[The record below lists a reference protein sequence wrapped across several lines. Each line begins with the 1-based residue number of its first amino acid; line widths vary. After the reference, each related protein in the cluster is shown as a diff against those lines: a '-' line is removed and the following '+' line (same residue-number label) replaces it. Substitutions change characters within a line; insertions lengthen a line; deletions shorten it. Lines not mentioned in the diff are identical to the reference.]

1 MNLRSNFSQAPI
13 TAKKFSTIK
22 VLTSNNLT
30 LQEVAEIL
38 DVHYMTVYRYVRE
51 GMLPAD
57 QINRSWQIS
66 RADLKEFQASRLSSS
81 KNKKSISKSG
91 SGSVKKARHGGR
103 DETVWSD
110 RVLARLIEGDEA
122 GVSSVINSALRST
135 HNLQSI
141 YLDVL
146 MPALATIGD
155 RWEQGTLDIYV
166 EHRATEIVSRLIG
179 QLSSKFTRRGVDR
192 GTVIVVAPEGE
203 QHSLSIAL
211 TADLLRVEGWKVM
224 NLGANL
230 PASELAKA
238 VKSSQNLVSVCVATT
253 MSSSLRETVKSVS
266 AVRSIGGLKVKCF
279 VAGLAIKSQDQA
291 QELGADLW
299 VASPRELIVALD
311 SLAQKAS

>member
-1 MNLRSNFSQAPI
+1 
-13 TAKKFSTIK
+13 
-22 VLTSNNLT
+22 
-30 LQEVAEIL
+30 
-38 DVHYMTVYRYVRE
+38 MTVYRYVRE
-51 GMLPAD
+51 GMLRAD

-103 DETVWSD
+103 DETEWAD

-122 GVSSVINSALRST
+122 GVTSVINSALRST

-146 MPALATIGD
+146 MPVLATIGD
-155 RWEQGTLDIYV
+155 RWEQGKLDIYV

-192 GTVIVVAPEGE
+192 GTVIIVAPEGE
-203 QHSLSIAL
+203 LHSLSIAL
-211 TADLLRVEGWKVM
+211 AADLLRVEGWKVM

-238 VKSSQNLVSVCVATT
+238 VKSAQNLASVCIATT
-253 MSSSLRETVKSVS
+253 MSSSLQETAKSIS
-266 AVRSIGGLKVKCF
+266 AVRSIAAFKVKCF

-311 SLAQKAS
+311 SLTQKVS

>member
-1 MNLRSNFSQAPI
+1 M
-13 TAKKFSTIK
+13 TDEKFSTIE
-22 VLTSNNLT
+22 VLKQNSMT

-38 DVHYMTVYRYVRE
+38 DVHYMTVYRYIRE

-57 QINRSWQIS
+57 QINRSWQID

-122 GVSSVINSALRST
+122 GVTSVINSALRST
-135 HNLQSI
+135 HNLQSV

-146 MPALATIGD
+146 MPALATIGA
-155 RWEQGTLDIYV
+155 RWEQGKLDIYV

-179 QLSSKFTRRGVDR
+179 QLSSKFSRRGVDR
-192 GTVIVVAPEGE
+192 GTVIIVAPEGE

-238 VKSSQNLVSVCVATT
+238 AKSAQNLVSVCIATT
-253 MSSSLRETVKSVS
+253 MSSSLQETAKSIL
-266 AVRSIGGLKVKCF
+266 AVRSVSVSKVKCF
-279 VAGLAIKSQDQA
+279 AAGLAIKSQDQA

-299 VASPRELIVALD
+299 VSSPRELIVALD
-311 SLAQKAS
+311 SLSQKAS

>member
-1 MNLRSNFSQAPI
+1 MNLKSNFSQALI
-13 TAKKFSTIK
+13 TDEKFSTIE
-22 VLTSNNLT
+22 VLKQNNMT

-51 GMLPAD
+51 GMLRAD
-57 QINRSWQIS
+57 QVNRSWQIS

-103 DETVWSD
+103 DETEWAD

-122 GVSSVINSALRST
+122 GVTSVINSALRST

-155 RWEQGTLDIYV
+155 RWEQGMLDIYV

-192 GTVIVVAPEGE
+192 GTVIIVAPEGE
-203 QHSLSIAL
+203 KHSLSIAL
-211 TADLLRVEGWKVM
+211 AADVLRLEGWKAM

-238 VKSSQNLVSVCVATT
+238 VKSTQNLVGVCITTT
-253 MSSSLRETVKSVS
+253 MSGSLRETANSIS
-266 AVRSIGGLKVKCF
+266 AVRDIAGFNVKCF

-291 QELGADLW
+291 QELGADFW

-311 SLAQKAS
+311 SLTQKAS

>member
-1 MNLRSNFSQAPI
+1 M
-13 TAKKFSTIK
+13 
-22 VLTSNNLT
+22 TSNNLT

-57 QINRSWQIS
+57 QINRSWQID
-66 RADLKEFQASRLSSS
+66 RADLKEFQVSRLSSS
-81 KNKKSISKSG
+81 KNNKSMSKSG
-91 SGSVKKARHGGR
+91 IGSDKKARHGSR
-103 DETVWSD
+103 DTAEWAD

-122 GVSSVINSALRST
+122 GVSNVINSALRST

-146 MPALATIGD
+146 MPALVTIGD
-155 RWEQGTLDIYV
+155 RWEQGRLDIYV

-192 GTVIVVAPEGE
+192 GTVIIVAPEGE
-203 QHSLSIAL
+203 KHSLSIAL
-211 TADLLRVEGWKVM
+211 AADVLRLEGWKAM

-238 VKSSQNLVSVCVATT
+238 VKSTQNLVGVCITTT
-253 MSSSLRETVKSVS
+253 MSGSLRETANSIS
-266 AVRSIGGLKVKCF
+266 AVRDIAGFNVKCF
-279 VAGLAIKSQDQA
+279 VAGLAVKSQDQA
-291 QELGADLW
+291 QKLGADFW

-311 SLAQKAS
+311 SLSQKVS

>member
-1 MNLRSNFSQAPI
+1 M
-13 TAKKFSTIK
+13 K

-91 SGSVKKARHGGR
+91 IGSIKKARHGGR

-122 GVSSVINSALRST
+122 GVTSVINSALRST

-146 MPALATIGD
+146 MPALVTIGA
-155 RWEQGTLDIYV
+155 RWEQGKLDIYV

-179 QLSSKFTRRGVDR
+179 QLSSKFSRRGVDR
-192 GTVIVVAPEGE
+192 GTVIIVAPEGE
-203 QHSLSIAL
+203 RHSLSIAL

-238 VKSSQNLVSVCVATT
+238 AKSAQNLVSVCIATT
-253 MSSSLRETVKSVS
+253 MSSSLQETAKSIL
-266 AVRSIGGLKVKCF
+266 AVRSVSGSKVKCF
-279 VAGLAIKSQDQA
+279 VAGLAIRSEDQA

-311 SLAQKAS
+311 SLSQKAN

>member
-1 MNLRSNFSQAPI
+1 M
-13 TAKKFSTIK
+13 TDEKFSTIE
-22 VLTSNNLT
+22 VLKQNSMT

-38 DVHYMTVYRYVRE
+38 DVHYMTVYRYIRE
-51 GMLPAD
+51 GMLPAE
-57 QINRSWQIS
+57 QVSRSWQVS
-66 RADLKEFQASRLSSS
+66 RADLKEFQESRLSSS
-81 KNKKSISKSG
+81 KNKKSISKLG

-122 GVSSVINSALRST
+122 GVTSVINSALRST
-135 HNLQSI
+135 HNLQSV

-146 MPALATIGD
+146 MPALATIGA
-155 RWEQGTLDIYV
+155 RWEQGKLDIYV

-179 QLSSKFTRRGVDR
+179 QLSSKFSRRGVDR
-192 GTVIVVAPEGE
+192 GTVIIVAPEGE

-238 VKSSQNLVSVCVATT
+238 AKSAQNLVSVCIATT
-253 MSSSLRETVKSVS
+253 MSSSLQETAKSIL
-266 AVRSIGGLKVKCF
+266 AVRSVSGSKVKCF
-279 VAGLAIKSQDQA
+279 AAGLAIKSEDQA

-311 SLAQKAS
+311 SLSQKAS

>member
-1 MNLRSNFSQAPI
+1 MQHLRR
-13 TAKKFSTIK
+13 FSTIK
-22 VLTSNNLT
+22 VLTSNKLT

-38 DVHYMTVYRYVRE
+38 NVHYMTVYRYVRE
-51 GMLPAD
+51 GMLPAE
-57 QINRSWQIS
+57 QVSRSWQIS

-81 KNKKSISKSG
+81 KNNKSVSKSG
-91 SGSVKKARHGGR
+91 SGSDKKARHGSR
-103 DETVWSD
+103 DTAAWAD

-122 GVSSVINSALRST
+122 GVSNVINSALRST

-146 MPALATIGD
+146 MPVLATIGE
-155 RWEQGTLDIYV
+155 RWEQGKLDIYV
-166 EHRATEIVSRLIG
+166 EHRASEIVSRLIG

-192 GTVIVVAPEGE
+192 GTVIIVAPEGE

-211 TADLLRVEGWKVM
+211 TADVLRLEGWKVM
-224 NLGANL
+224 NLGGNL

-238 VKSSQNLVSVCVATT
+238 VKSAQNLVGVCIATAMSV
-253 MSSSLRETVKSVS
+253 SLRETANSIS
-266 AVRSIGGLKVKCF
+266 AVRNIAAFNVKCF

-291 QELGADLW
+291 QKLGADFW

-311 SLAQKAS
+311 SLSKKAN

>member
-1 MNLRSNFSQAPI
+1 
-13 TAKKFSTIK
+13 
-22 VLTSNNLT
+22 LT

-66 RADLKEFQASRLSSS
+66 RADLKEFQASRLSSI

-166 EHRATEIVSRLIG
+166 EHRATEIVSRLVG
-179 QLSSKFTRRGVDR
+179 QLSSRFTRRGVDR

-203 QHSLSIAL
+203 QHSISIAL
-211 TADLLRVEGWKVM
+211 TADLLRLEGWKVM

-266 AVRSIGGLKVKCF
+266 AVRSIAGLKVKCF

-311 SLAQKAS
+311 SLTQKAS

>member
-1 MNLRSNFSQAPI
+1 
-13 TAKKFSTIK
+13 
-22 VLTSNNLT
+22 LTSNNLT

-51 GMLPAD
+51 GMLRAD

-103 DETVWSD
+103 DETVWAD

-122 GVSSVINSALRST
+122 GVTSVINSALRST
-135 HNLQSI
+135 HSLQSI

-146 MPALATIGD
+146 MPALVTIGA
-155 RWEQGTLDIYV
+155 RWEQGMLDIYV

-192 GTVIVVAPEGE
+192 GTVIIVAPEGE
-203 QHSLSIAL
+203 KHSLSIAL
-211 TADLLRVEGWKVM
+211 AADVLRLEGWKAM

-238 VKSSQNLVSVCVATT
+238 VKSTQNLVGVCITTT
-253 MSSSLRETVKSVS
+253 MSGSLRETANSIS
-266 AVRSIGGLKVKCF
+266 AVRDIAGFNVKCF

-291 QELGADLW
+291 QLLGADFW
-299 VASPRELIVALD
+299 VGSPRELIVALD
-311 SLAQKAS
+311 SLTQKAS

>member
-1 MNLRSNFSQAPI
+1 MNLRSNFSQALI
-13 TAKKFSTIK
+13 TDEKFSTIK
-22 VLTSNNLT
+22 VLKQNNMT

-51 GMLPAD
+51 GMLRAE
-57 QINRSWQIS
+57 QVSRSWQIS

-91 SGSVKKARHGGR
+91 GGSVKKARHGGR
-103 DETVWSD
+103 DETEWAD

-122 GVSSVINSALRST
+122 GVTSVINSALRST

-146 MPALATIGD
+146 MPVLATIGE
-155 RWEQGTLDIYV
+155 RWEQGKLDIYV

-192 GTVIVVAPEGE
+192 GTVIIVAPEGE

-211 TADLLRVEGWKVM
+211 AADLLRVEGWKVM

-238 VKSSQNLVSVCVATT
+238 VKSAQNLVSVCIATT
-253 MSSSLRETVKSVS
+253 MSSSLQETAKSIS
-266 AVRSIGGLKVKCF
+266 AVRSVAGLKVKCF

-291 QELGADLW
+291 QELGADFW
-299 VASPRELIVALD
+299 VASPRELIIALD
-311 SLAQKAS
+311 SLTQKAS

>member
-1 MNLRSNFSQAPI
+1 M
-13 TAKKFSTIK
+13 
-22 VLTSNNLT
+22 T

-91 SGSVKKARHGGR
+91 SGLVKKARHGGR

-122 GVSSVINSALRST
+122 GVTSVINSALRST
-135 HNLQSI
+135 HNLQSV

-146 MPALATIGD
+146 MPALATIGA
-155 RWEQGTLDIYV
+155 RWEQGKLDIYV

-179 QLSSKFTRRGVDR
+179 QLSSKFSRRGVDR
-192 GTVIVVAPEGE
+192 GTVIIVAPEGE

-238 VKSSQNLVSVCVATT
+238 AKSAQNLVSVCIATT
-253 MSSSLRETVKSVS
+253 MSSSLQETAKSIL
-266 AVRSIGGLKVKCF
+266 AVRSVSGSKVKCF
-279 VAGLAIKSQDQA
+279 AAGLAIKSEDQA

-311 SLAQKAS
+311 LMGQKAN

>member
-1 MNLRSNFSQAPI
+1 
-13 TAKKFSTIK
+13 
-22 VLTSNNLT
+22 
-30 LQEVAEIL
+30 
-38 DVHYMTVYRYVRE
+38 MTVYRYIRE

-91 SGSVKKARHGGR
+91 GGLIKKARHGGR

-122 GVSSVINSALRST
+122 GVSNVINSALRST

-155 RWEQGTLDIYV
+155 RWEQGMLDIYV

-192 GTVIVVAPEGE
+192 GTVIIVAPEGE
-203 QHSLSIAL
+203 KHSLSIAL
-211 TADLLRVEGWKVM
+211 AADVLRLEGWKAM

-238 VKSSQNLVSVCVATT
+238 VKSTQNLVGVCITTT
-253 MSSSLRETVKSVS
+253 MSDSLRETANSIS
-266 AVRSIGGLKVKCF
+266 AVRDIGGFNVKCF
-279 VAGLAIKSQDQA
+279 VAGLAIKSQDHA
-291 QELGADLW
+291 QTLGADFW

-311 SLAQKAS
+311 SLTQKAS

>member
-1 MNLRSNFSQAPI
+1 M
-13 TAKKFSTIK
+13 
-22 VLTSNNLT
+22 TSNNLT

-57 QINRSWQIS
+57 QINRSWQID

-81 KNKKSISKSG
+81 KNKKSKSKSG
-91 SGSVKKARHGGR
+91 GGLIKKARHGGR

-122 GVSSVINSALRST
+122 GVTSVINSALRST
-135 HNLQSI
+135 HNLQSV

-146 MPALATIGD
+146 MPALATIGA
-155 RWEQGTLDIYV
+155 RWEQGKLDIYV

-179 QLSSKFTRRGVDR
+179 QLSSKFSRRGVDR
-192 GTVIVVAPEGE
+192 GTVIIVAPEGE
-203 QHSLSIAL
+203 QHSLLIGL

-238 VKSSQNLVSVCVATT
+238 AKSAQNLVSVCIATT
-253 MSSSLRETVKSVS
+253 MSSSLQETAKSIL
-266 AVRSIGGLKVKCF
+266 AVRSVSGSKVKCF
-279 VAGLAIKSQDQA
+279 AAGLAIKSEDQA

-311 SLAQKAS
+311 SLSQKAS